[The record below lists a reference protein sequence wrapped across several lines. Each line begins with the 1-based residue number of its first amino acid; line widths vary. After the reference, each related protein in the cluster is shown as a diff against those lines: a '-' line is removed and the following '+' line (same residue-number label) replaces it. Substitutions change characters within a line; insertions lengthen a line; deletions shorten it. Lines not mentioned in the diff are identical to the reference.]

1 MKISFLLTGKTESLS
16 LIKEM
21 EIYEER
27 IRRYSDYSRIEI
39 PELKKVASLSK
50 EEIKQRE
57 GEIILKH
64 IKQQDQVVLLDVAA
78 RCQTSE
84 EFASFIEKRG
94 VYGARNLVFV
104 VGGAYGSSE
113 EVYSRAD
120 YKISLSPMT
129 FSHQLARL
137 LFLEQLYRAF
147 TIIRGEPYHH
157 GG

>member
-1 MKISFLLTGKTESLS
+1 MKISFLLTGKTDSVSL
-16 LIKEM
+16 LKEM
-21 EIYEER
+21 EIYEDR
-27 IRRYSDYSRIEI
+27 IKRYSAYVRVEI

-64 IKQQDQVVLLDVAA
+64 IKPQDQVVLLDVVAK
-78 RCQTSE
+78 CQTSE

-94 VYGARNLVFV
+94 VSGVKNLVFV
-104 VGGAYGSSE
+104 IGGAYGFSD
-113 EVYSRAD
+113 EVYGRAD
-120 YKISLSPMT
+120 YKLSLSPMT

-137 LFLEQLYRAF
+137 LFLEQLYRAQ

-157 GG
+157 G

>member
-27 IRRYSDYSRIEI
+27 IRRYSAYSRIEI

-50 EEIKQRE
+50 KEIKQRE
-57 GEIILKH
+57 GEIILKQ

-84 EFASFIEKRG
+84 EFAAFIEKRG

-104 VGGAYGSSE
+104 VGGAYGFSE

>member
-27 IRRYSDYSRIEI
+27 IRRYSAYSRIEI

-104 VGGAYGSSE
+104 VGGAYGFSE
-113 EVYSRAD
+113 EVYARAD
-120 YKISLSPMT
+120 FKLSLSPMT

>member
-27 IRRYSDYSRIEI
+27 IRRYSAYSRIEI

-57 GEIILKH
+57 GEIILTQ
-64 IKQQDQVVLLDVAA
+64 IKQQGQVVWLDVAA
-78 RCQTSE
+78 RGQTSE
-84 EFASFIEKRG
+84 GFAAFIEKRG
-94 VYGARNLVFV
+94 GYGARNVAFV
-104 VGGAYGSSE
+104 VGGAYGFSE
-113 EVYSRAD
+113 EVYARAD
-120 YKISLSPMT
+120 FKLSLSPMT

>member
-27 IRRYSDYSRIEI
+27 IRRYSAYSRIEI

-84 EFASFIEKRG
+84 EFAAFIEKRG

-104 VGGAYGSSE
+104 VGGAYGFSE
-113 EVYSRAD
+113 EVYS
-120 YKISLSPMT
+120 
-129 FSHQLARL
+129 
-137 LFLEQLYRAF
+137 
-147 TIIRGEPYHH
+147 
-157 GG
+157 

>member
-27 IRRYSDYSRIEI
+27 IRRYSAYSRIEI

-57 GEIILKH
+57 GEIILKQ

-84 EFASFIEKRG
+84 EFAAFIEKRG

-104 VGGAYGSSE
+104 VGGAYGFSE